1 MSNQK
6 QQALS
11 PAARAVLSE
20 LRNWTNSLPRNSV
33 VVREDHNPSY
43 GGLLFGMRPGQPNA
57 VHVTVGLGTSD
68 DVDIFWGDDYRWEGW
83 RATPREV
90 LDVCEAIKEGDV
102 IEETWR
108 VGWFVIEKRCY
119 IGPEGRRAGDGSFP
133 IPKWLKKWARLSV
146 RTYSPWLAVSNH
158 REDR

>member
-20 LRNWTNSLPRNSV
+20 LRNWTNSLPRNSS

-43 GGLLFGMRPGQPNA
+43 GGLLFGMRPGHPNA

-83 RATPREV
+83 RATSREV

-102 IEETWR
+102 IEETWSVGRFVVEKALLHSPSGAACWGR
-108 VGWFVIEKRCY
+108 VLS
-119 IGPEGRRAGDGSFP
+119 D
-133 IPKWLKKWARLSV
+133 PKMAQEV
-146 RTYSPWLAVSNH
+146 G
-158 REDR
+158 